1 MHGSPLPYNRN
12 QKHFTTNPPKR
23 ENANELDEEM
33 SEIEPL
39 KPGGMI
45 EPVVFEPKRKIR
57 LSRSTYKVNSYIDFR
72 PYQNAFKKFESY
84 LNRFSRDLRDPDYV
98 GALVNAHRFKLENYE
113 YIRDRDK
120 PYFGPTTCNLATY
133 ACRVKKQYMRI
144 VFETNKLRQLF
155 NKIFEKFLKAID
167 HMEFHPTLGKKKK
180 GTSYK
185 LHKRSAKDREA
196 SMIHQMKYLS
206 PDDMKMLRQGNELIQ
221 KKYLKTN
228 STRHRTK
235 RFSIATWLLGW
246 GIYRNMRSL
255 HTLKNNIQTLYNQ
268 NILQEKQIIE
278 LTHFLNVTY
287 GHVSANRMVINEL
300 NIQIATLNK
309 TMMAVIGETKFI
321 KFTVAALT
329 DMRMTLAQLSLGL
342 MSLQENV
349 NAIYEYMRVL
359 STRRVNP
366 LIIPPESLRMVL
378 AQAKEDMKRNPR
390 LTLPEDP
397 NVNIWNYYSIM
408 KVTPVIMDNFLLVIL
423 TIPLADQSLVMNLYK
438 VHNMPALHPELHV
451 QFEYRLEG
459 EYLAITK
466 DKQYAAL
473 PTARDIRICETT
485 ERYLCPMNQALY
497 PVDKIEWCIY
507 ALYKQDTERIGTYCT
522 IVTTYRHANMAQSLD
537 GYLWAVSSLKEE
549 KMRIRCLEDSHLED
563 IKPPLTIIYI
573 GDGCEGYSSNLFIP
587 AKSEL
592 TSEDK
597 TLTRHVFFL
606 DFNDEYQDLTK
617 YSLIEQLNLPQLTA
631 KELEELPNRLTA
643 LQPMTLNHLKERIK
657 PLSKYQFNVHPNVVL
672 IILMASLLP
681 MLAGIGFIVW
691 RVYKVRSR
699 IKGFKPM
706 AKLLLGDDLQNP
718 KLNEETARQVLAL
731 IRNPITTV
739 THNLTQPSTSSTQQE
754 TVKKVPASLV
764 TTKPANQGI
773 PPPPPPPRGMTPPI
787 KRVLPAK
794 STEQMTEVLKEVMLE
809 LEPASPAMKKYR
821 KYLQRQN
828 TDDDEITKL

>member
-23 ENANELDEEM
+23 KNANELDEEM

-39 KPGGMI
+39 KTGGMV
-45 EPVVFEPKRKIR
+45 EPIVFEPKRKIR

-72 PYQNAFKKFESY
+72 PYQNSFKKFEAY

-155 NKIFEKFLKAID
+155 NQIFEKFLKAID
-167 HMEFHPTLGKKKK
+167 HMEFHPTLGKEKK
-180 GTSYK
+180 GTSYR
-185 LHKRSAKDREA
+185 LHKHSAKDREA
-196 SMIHQMKYLS
+196 SMIHQLKYLS
-206 PDDMKMLRQGNELIQ
+206 PDDVRMLEQGNEIIQ
-221 KKYLKTN
+221 KKYLKEN
-228 STRHRTK
+228 STRHRPK
-235 RFSIATWLLGW
+235 RFLGLATWLLGW
-246 GIYRNMRSL
+246 GLYRNAKSL
-255 HTLKNNIQTLYNQ
+255 SDLKRNVQALYNQ
-268 NILQEKQIIE
+268 NILQERQIIE
-278 LTHFLNVTY
+278 LTHYLNVTY
-287 GHVSANRMVINEL
+287 GHVHANRMVINEL

-329 DMRMTLAQLSLGL
+329 DMRMTLTQLSLGL

-366 LIIPPESLRMVL
+366 LIIPPDSLRMVL

-408 KVTPVIMDNFLLVIL
+408 KVTPIIMDNFLLVIL

-438 VHNMPALHPELHV
+438 VHNMPTLHPGLHV
-451 QFEYRLEG
+451 QFEYQLEG
-459 EYLAITK
+459 EYLAITR

-473 PTARDIRICETT
+473 PTARDIRICEIT

-497 PVDKIEWCIY
+497 PVDKIEWCVY
-507 ALYKQDTERIGTYCT
+507 ALYKQDTEKIGTYCT

-563 IKPPLTIIYI
+563 IKPPLTIVYI

-597 TLTRHVFFL
+597 TLTQACVFL
-606 DFNDEYQDLTK
+606 
-617 YSLIEQLNLPQLTA
+617 
-631 KELEELPNRLTA
+631 
-643 LQPMTLNHLKERIK
+643 
-657 PLSKYQFNVHPNVVL
+657 
-672 IILMASLLP
+672 
-681 MLAGIGFIVW
+681 GF
-691 RVYKVRSR
+691 
-699 IKGFKPM
+699 
-706 AKLLLGDDLQNP
+706 
-718 KLNEETARQVLAL
+718 
-731 IRNPITTV
+731 
-739 THNLTQPSTSSTQQE
+739 
-754 TVKKVPASLV
+754 
-764 TTKPANQGI
+764 
-773 PPPPPPPRGMTPPI
+773 
-787 KRVLPAK
+787 
-794 STEQMTEVLKEVMLE
+794 
-809 LEPASPAMKKYR
+809 
-821 KYLQRQN
+821 
-828 TDDDEITKL
+828 

>member
-23 ENANELDEEM
+23 GNANELDEEM

-39 KPGGMI
+39 KPGGMV
-45 EPVVFEPKRKIR
+45 EPIVFEPKRKIR

-167 HMEFHPTLGKKKK
+167 HMEFHPTLGKEKK
-180 GTSYK
+180 GTSYR
-185 LHKRSAKDREA
+185 LHKCSAKDREA

-206 PDDMKMLRQGNELIQ
+206 PDDMKMLRQGNEIIQ
-221 KKYLKTN
+221 KKYLKAN
-228 STRHRTK
+228 GTRHRMK

-255 HTLKNNIQTLYNQ
+255 HTLKRNIQTLYNQ
-268 NILQEKQIIE
+268 NVLQEKQIIE

-287 GHVSANRMVINEL
+287 GHVRANRMVINEL

-366 LIIPPESLRMVL
+366 LIIPPESLRIVL

-438 VHNMPALHPELHV
+438 VHNMPTLHPGLHV
-451 QFEYRLEG
+451 QFEYQLEG
-459 EYLAITK
+459 EYLAITR

-473 PTARDIRICETT
+473 PTA
-485 ERYLCPMNQALY
+485 
-497 PVDKIEWCIY
+497 
-507 ALYKQDTERIGTYCT
+507 
-522 IVTTYRHANMAQSLD
+522 
-537 GYLWAVSSLKEE
+537 
-549 KMRIRCLEDSHLED
+549 
-563 IKPPLTIIYI
+563 
-573 GDGCEGYSSNLFIP
+573 
-587 AKSEL
+587 
-592 TSEDK
+592 
-597 TLTRHVFFL
+597 
-606 DFNDEYQDLTK
+606 
-617 YSLIEQLNLPQLTA
+617 
-631 KELEELPNRLTA
+631 
-643 LQPMTLNHLKERIK
+643 
-657 PLSKYQFNVHPNVVL
+657 
-672 IILMASLLP
+672 
-681 MLAGIGFIVW
+681 
-691 RVYKVRSR
+691 
-699 IKGFKPM
+699 
-706 AKLLLGDDLQNP
+706 
-718 KLNEETARQVLAL
+718 
-731 IRNPITTV
+731 
-739 THNLTQPSTSSTQQE
+739 
-754 TVKKVPASLV
+754 
-764 TTKPANQGI
+764 
-773 PPPPPPPRGMTPPI
+773 
-787 KRVLPAK
+787 
-794 STEQMTEVLKEVMLE
+794 
-809 LEPASPAMKKYR
+809 
-821 KYLQRQN
+821 
-828 TDDDEITKL
+828 

>member
-1 MHGSPLPYNRN
+1 MHGSPLPYSGN
-12 QKHFTTNPPKR
+12 QKHFPTNPPKK
-23 ENANELDEEM
+23 ENANGLDEEM

-39 KPGGMI
+39 RPGGVV
-45 EPVVFEPKRKIR
+45 EPIVFEPKRKIR

-72 PYQNAFKKFESY
+72 PYQNAFKKFETY
-84 LNRFSRDLRDPDYV
+84 LHRFSGDLRDPDCV
-98 GALVNAHRFKLENYE
+98 GALVNVHRFKIENYE
-113 YIRDRDK
+113 YIRDRDR
-120 PYFGPTTCNLATY
+120 PYFGPTACSQATY

-155 NKIFEKFLKAID
+155 NRIFEKFLKAID
-167 HMEFHPTLGKKKK
+167 HMEFHPTLGKEKK
-180 GTSYK
+180 GTSYR

-196 SMIHQMKYLS
+196 SIIHQMKYLS
-206 PDDMKMLRQGNELIQ
+206 PDDMKMLRQGNEIIQ
-221 KKYLKTN
+221 KKCLKAN

-255 HTLKNNIQTLYNQ
+255 HSLKRNIQTLYNQ

-300 NIQIATLNK
+300 NVQIATLNK

-329 DMRMTLAQLSLGL
+329 DLRMTLAQLSLGL

-408 KVTPVIMDNFLLVIL
+408 KVTPIIMDNFLLVIL
-423 TIPLADQSLVMNLYK
+423 MIPLADQSLVMNLYK

-451 QFEYRLEG
+451 QFEYKLEG

-473 PTARDIRICETT
+473 PTAWDIRICETT

-563 IKPPLTIIYI
+563 IKPPLTIVHI

-597 TLTRHVFFL
+597 ILTRHVFFL

-643 LQPMTLNHLKERIK
+643 LQPMTLNHLKE
-657 PLSKYQFNVHPNVVL
+657 
-672 IILMASLLP
+672 
-681 MLAGIGFIVW
+681 
-691 RVYKVRSR
+691 
-699 IKGFKPM
+699 
-706 AKLLLGDDLQNP
+706 
-718 KLNEETARQVLAL
+718 
-731 IRNPITTV
+731 
-739 THNLTQPSTSSTQQE
+739 
-754 TVKKVPASLV
+754 
-764 TTKPANQGI
+764 
-773 PPPPPPPRGMTPPI
+773 
-787 KRVLPAK
+787 
-794 STEQMTEVLKEVMLE
+794 
-809 LEPASPAMKKYR
+809 
-821 KYLQRQN
+821 
-828 TDDDEITKL
+828 